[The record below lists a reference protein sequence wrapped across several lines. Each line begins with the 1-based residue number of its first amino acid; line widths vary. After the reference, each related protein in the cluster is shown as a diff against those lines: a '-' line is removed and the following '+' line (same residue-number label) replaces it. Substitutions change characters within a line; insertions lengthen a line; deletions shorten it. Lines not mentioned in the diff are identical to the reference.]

1 MRMDSLEKLAKDRG
15 DFTGVILGHENC
27 PQYYR
32 QSHVPE
38 MVSLAVENGFD
49 VKVNLPVIF
58 EDFLDEFKEEACR
71 IIEEYPQV

>member
-1 MRMDSLEKLAKDRG
+1 MCIRDR
-15 DFTGVILGHENC
+15 
-27 PQYYR
+27 
-32 QSHVPE
+32 SHVPE

-71 IIEEYPQV
+71 IIEEYPQVKIFVNDWGMLYLSLIHI